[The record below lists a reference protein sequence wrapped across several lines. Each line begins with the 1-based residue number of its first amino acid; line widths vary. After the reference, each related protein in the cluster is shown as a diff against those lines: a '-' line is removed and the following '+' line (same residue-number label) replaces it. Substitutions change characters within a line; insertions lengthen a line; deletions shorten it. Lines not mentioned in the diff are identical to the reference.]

1 MSAPILYGSPR
12 AQKNYITPRYE
23 GISTR
28 KTTSGYNQDRS
39 GSVERYVI
47 PPPPPSIDDL
57 FQGNSYGYVIG
68 GNYETSPGVQ
78 AAPTFSDFKVKYSL
92 VNDTPSVPSPG
103 NLTKGVLDN
112 HGHSSGTEGFVS
124 AGRNNSPFPPT
135 VNDIWK
141 FPFASEEV
149 SAVGALDTVSSLY
162 GHGGVSA
169 VPTGYG
175 YTLAGTY
182 YPTTP
187 PINNFAWD
195 DILKFSFVTGTAS
208 TVGTIIGGAVPGA
221 AGLNSSENGYR
232 VGGQNGRNEV
242 DKFPFANDT
251 NIAQVATT
259 IVSNLRATAN
269 SSQTDGYILDGTIL
283 FPSNPAAIMKLPFSS
298 DTPAVNVGDAI
309 DATRFDAAPA
319 SGLSNGYSAGGYQP
333 GASPIFLDKISK
345 HNYGSSVTY
354 SDVAALGL
362 KTANAAGTQS

>member
-1 MSAPILYGSPR
+1 MASPILRGQSNDR
-12 AQKNYITPRYE
+12 RVKRGASDKIDTRSTNLQLDKLKE
-23 GISTR
+23 GA
-28 KTTSGYNQDRS
+28 G
-39 GSVERYVI
+39 RYVI
-47 PPPPPSIDDL
+47 PPPPPTIGDV
-57 FQGNSYGYVIG
+57 FQGNTFGYVIG
-68 GNYETSPGVQ
+68 GNYETSPGVP

-103 NLTKGVLDN
+103 NLTKGVLGN

-149 SAVGALDTVSSLY
+149 SAVGAFDTIGSVY
-162 GHGGVSA
+162 NHGGVSA

-187 PINNFAWD
+187 PINNFLWD

-208 TVGTIIGGAVPGA
+208 AVGTIIGGAVPGA

-251 NIAQVATT
+251 NIAQVATA
-259 IVSNLRATAN
+259 VESNANATAN
-269 SSQTDGYILDGTIL
+269 SSSSDGYILDGVFSL
-283 FPSNPAAIMKLPFSS
+283 PPSTTTIMKLPFSS
-298 DTPAVNVGDAI
+298 DTPAVDVGD
-309 DATRFDAAPA
+309 TLENRRENGAPA

-333 GASPIFLDKISK
+333 DASPIFLDKISK